1 MSNPSMTF
9 GHYGR
14 GLHAPRGSVWAANAM
29 AALIQGIRKLDDWL
43 LNARQQEPQTAEEVL
58 AWARRIE
65 SREPGFAADLRA
77 AAHRSLGRDE

>member
-14 GLHAPRGSVWAANAM
+14 GLSAPRGSVWAAHAM

-43 LNARQQEPQTAEEVL
+43 LSARQTEPQSAEEVL

-65 SREPGFAADLRA
+65 AREPGFAADLRA